1 MDRDMGRMYY
11 TISIRAPT
19 RGATTSPMCI
29 SLYATISIRAPTR
42 GATCCQSQ
50 NTPCQPIS
58 IRAPTRG
65 ATQGVAARFGACRF
79 QSALPRGERLG
90 GIIRTAQGKGISIR
104 APTRGATVSKCT
116 QRGGN
121 VFQSALPRGER
132 QMLLYTVA
140 CVLIFQSALPRG
152 ERLYQHFYFLRMCT
166 ISIRAPTRGAT
177 RLIDAFY
184 DCYGISIR
192 APTRG
197 ATRYAFPVP

>member
-1 MDRDMGRMYY
+1 M
-11 TISIRAPT
+11 
-19 RGATTSPMCI
+19 
-29 SLYATISIRAPTR
+29 
-42 GATCCQSQ
+42 
-50 NTPCQPIS
+50 
-58 IRAPTRG
+58 
-65 ATQGVAARFGACRF
+65 AAQIF

-177 RLIDAFY
+177 ICRLVHKSQRTDFNPRSHEGSDLNRHFPCTFFA
-184 DCYGISIR
+184 ISIR

-197 ATRYAFPVP
+197 ATFCAVSVIVFPQISIRAPTRGATIPVLQPLSRSIVFQSALPRGERQR